1 MIIGIGSD
9 IVDIRRIAKLLLRYN
24 QVFITRLFTDAERC
38 SSVSRLSEAAHYAK
52 RFAAKEALVKA
63 LGVGFRKGIKWRDI
77 EIRNDALGK
86 PYIYVYGMA
95 EQRLKFLANSASI
108 LESKQPRL
116 HLSLSDEYPYA
127 QAMVVLEI

>member
-9 IVDIRRIAKLLLRYN
+9 IVDIRRISRLLLRYN
-24 QVFITRLFTDAERC
+24 QVFITKLFTNAERC
-38 SSVSRLSEAAHYAK
+38 AASSQFSEAAHYAK

-63 LGVGFRKGIKWRDI
+63 LGVGFRKGIRWRDI
-77 EIRNDALGK
+77 EVRNDAFGK
-86 PYIYVYGMA
+86 PHIYVYGMA
-95 EQRLKFLANSASI
+95 EQRLKLLANGQNTS
-108 LESKQPRL
+108 ESKHPRL